1 MPKTVAIGTQDF
13 EFIRKN
19 DCFYVDKTDFI
30 REWWE
35 SKDAVTLITR
45 PRRFGKTLN
54 LNMVE
59 CFFSAEYAN
68 RQDLFVGLH
77 IWEKEEYR
85 RLQGTYPVIS
95 LSLASVKTNTFANAR
110 KQICEL
116 LNKLY
121 QKHRFLL
128 QGNVLS
134 EPEKEKYNDINGN
147 MDDATACYALHNLS
161 DYLSRYYSR
170 KVIILLDE
178 YDAPLQEAYAGGYWN
193 ELIGFTRSLF
203 NATFKTNPYLE
214 RALMTGITRVSK
226 ESVFSDL
233 NNLEVIT
240 TTSSSYAGAFGF
252 TECEVFEA
260 LDQQGLSSEKMRVR
274 EWYDGFVF
282 GGQADIYN
290 PWSVTNFIDKKKI
303 DIYWADTSSNGLIS
317 NLIRRGHSDIKIAM
331 EDLLAGNE
339 LCVEIDEQI
348 IFEQLDQN
356 INAIWSLFLASGY
369 LRIVRAPIDAADP
382 NQSYL
387 LRLTNQEVHVM
398 FQRMIDGWFKNY
410 TPDYND
416 FIKALLHND
425 IKAMNH
431 YMNKVALATFSFF
444 DSGNRP
450 SRYTEP
456 ERFYHGFVLGLI
468 VDLRDRYVITSNR
481 ESGFG
486 RYDVILEPR
495 KDTELDAIILEF
507 KVYDPGEE
515 TDLSETLTAALS
527 QIDQKEYAADLIAK
541 GMPESRI
548 RKYGFAF
555 EGKRVLIG
563 QGHD

>member
-1 MPKTVAIGTQDF
+1 M
-13 EFIRKN
+13 
-19 DCFYVDKTDFI
+19 
-30 REWWE
+30 
-35 SKDAVTLITR
+35 
-45 PRRFGKTLN
+45 
-54 LNMVE
+54 
-59 CFFSAEYAN
+59 
-68 RQDLFVGLH
+68 
-77 IWEKEEYR
+77 
-85 RLQGTYPVIS
+85 
-95 LSLASVKTNTFANAR
+95 
-110 KQICEL
+110 
-116 LNKLY
+116 
-121 QKHRFLL
+121 
-128 QGNVLS
+128 
-134 EPEKEKYNDINGN
+134 
-147 MDDATACYALHNLS
+147 
-161 DYLSRYYSR
+161 
-170 KVIILLDE
+170 
-178 YDAPLQEAYAGGYWN
+178 
-193 ELIGFTRSLF
+193 
-203 NATFKTNPYLE
+203 
-214 RALMTGITRVSK
+214 
-226 ESVFSDL
+226 
-233 NNLEVIT
+233 
-240 TTSSSYAGAFGF
+240 
-252 TECEVFEA
+252 
-260 LDQQGLSSEKMRVR
+260 
-274 EWYDGFVF
+274 
-282 GGQADIYN
+282 
-290 PWSVTNFIDKKKI
+290 TNFINKKKI
-303 DIYWADTSSNGLIS
+303 DIYWANTSSNGLIN
-317 NLIRRGHSDIKIAM
+317 NLIRRGHSDIKLAM

-369 LRIVRAPIDAADP
+369 LRIVRAPIDATDP

-387 LRLTNQEVHVM
+387 LRLTNKEVYVM

-486 RYDVILEPR
+486 RYDVILEPC
-495 KDTELDAIILEF
+495 KDTEPDAIILEF
-507 KVYDPGEE
+507 KVYDPGED

-548 RKYGFAF
+548 HKYGFAF